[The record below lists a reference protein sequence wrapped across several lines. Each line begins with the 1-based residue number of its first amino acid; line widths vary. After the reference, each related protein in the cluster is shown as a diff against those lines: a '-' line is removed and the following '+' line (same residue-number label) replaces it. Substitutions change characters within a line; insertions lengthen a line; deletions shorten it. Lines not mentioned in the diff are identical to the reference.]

1 MDIWECCDLGEAKE
15 FLHTRIK
22 CEGHKIY
29 LDQTVYLTKVI
40 ECFGMSNARI
50 ATNPLPAGYNPM
62 EPKRTFSDKFQ
73 TKYQSIIGSLLYI
86 MLGTC
91 PDICYAVTKLVQFSV
106 NPSKEHMD
114 KVKYIV
120 RYLLSTKDYL
130 LVFDGA
136 SGKGL
141 IAYTNSD
148 WAADT
153 IKCWSIT
160 GNFFKLASGIFTSQ
174 SQAQKTIA
182 LLSTE
187 AEYMA
192 LSDTGQQAV
201 WITSLLCELGID
213 IKTVP
218 ICGDNQGSIFIG
230 SNPVQECCS
239 KHIDICYHYMYM
251 AACWS

>member
-1 MDIWECCDLGEAKE
+1 MS
-15 FLHTRIK
+15 
-22 CEGHKIY
+22 
-29 LDQTVYLTKVI
+29 VYHH
-40 ECFGMSNARI
+40 
-50 ATNPLPAGYNPM
+50 
-62 EPKRTFSDKFQ
+62 
-73 TKYQSIIGSLLYI
+73 
-86 MLGTC
+86 
-91 PDICYAVTKLVQFSV
+91 PDMCYAVTKLVQFSI

-114 KVKYIV
+114 KAKYII

-130 LVFDGA
+130 LVFNGA

-148 WAADT
+148 QTADI
-153 IKCWSIT
+153 IKCWLTT
-160 GNFFKLASGIFTSQ
+160 GNFFKLAGSIFTWQ

-182 LLSTE
+182 LSSTE

-192 LSDTGQQAV
+192 LSDTGWQAI

-230 SNPVQECCS
+230 SNLVQECCS
-239 KHIDICYHYMYM
+239 KHIDIHYHYIWQLVEDKKIDLYYIPRIENP
-251 AACWS
+251 ADLFTKNL